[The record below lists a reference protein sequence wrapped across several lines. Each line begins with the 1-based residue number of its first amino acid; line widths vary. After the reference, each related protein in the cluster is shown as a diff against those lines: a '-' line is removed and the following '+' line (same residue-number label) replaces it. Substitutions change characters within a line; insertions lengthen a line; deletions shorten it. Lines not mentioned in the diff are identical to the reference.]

1 MSSEAGT
8 QQGCPLGALLFCLV
22 LDVLVGKIAVACPGL
37 DLNNWYMDN
46 GSIIG
51 DKADVL
57 RAYEII
63 STYGPPLGLHLNPT
77 KCELVWCTGRAPLDD
92 PFPHNI
98 ARYRGTNLDMLGAAI
113 GDEMHCCDWVGKKV
127 TKKAVPVLD
136 NLSLLEDPQTE
147 FILLNYCINFCRMV
161 FFIRTTPSHLIQ
173 AATLQYDTLVL
184 RALERMVGRSIG
196 DPAVSRAVLSIKNGG
211 LGIRSSTAHSTAAYI
226 SSFNTCWQLVGAMMS
241 GPPSVETLTPV
252 S

>member
-1 MSSEAGT
+1 
-8 QQGCPLGALLFCLV
+8 
-22 LDVLVGKIAVACPGL
+22 
-37 DLNNWYMDN
+37 
-46 GSIIG
+46 
-51 DKADVL
+51 
-57 RAYEII
+57 
-63 STYGPPLGLHLNPT
+63 
-77 KCELVWCTGRAPLDD
+77 
-92 PFPHNI
+92 
-98 ARYRGTNLDMLGAAI
+98 MLGAAI
-113 GDEMHCCDWVGKKV
+113 GDELHCCDWVGKKV
-127 TKKAVPVLD
+127 TKKAVPLLD

-226 SSFNTCWQLVGAMMS
+226 SSFNTCRQLVGEMMN
-241 GPPSVETLTPV
+241 GPPSVEPLTQSVDMYNSAMDDAHLIDTGSVHKSQKLLSTAIDEVGIVRVMDHIKNGPNRI
-252 S
+252 SNLAHF